1 MPDWTVP
8 RGWSPST
15 QPGTFDRPER
25 RVIGGS
31 ALPHSGGRPRWPGA
45 VASSDFLDWRGSRWC
60 AALRWPGRNTTI
72 RRWKVDAW
80 LLRVRAHR
88 LSNRVERWRRVAPP
102 RWIADLCI
110 WIVRRTRRLPR
121 SGRRGAT
128 TKRPP
133 ISRRAQSVWC
143 RIECSLPSGSRS
155 TACGHDQG
163 QVPVDMCAWYVLVT
177 SASETSVFAVLG
189 PYATR
194 ETAERKARDSRVV
207 HYRIEAVAARADRSV
222 SVRSAG
228 SRTARPLAGR

>member
-102 RWIADLCI
+102 RWIADRASGLCAEP
-110 WIVRRTRRLPR
+110 VVSPGLGGGARPP
-121 SGRRGAT
+121 SGRR
-128 TKRPP
+128 
-133 ISRRAQSVWC
+133 SRGGRN
-143 RIECSLPSGSRS
+143 RFG
-155 TACGHDQG
+155 
-163 QVPVDMCAWYVLVT
+163 
-177 SASETSVFAVLG
+177 
-189 PYATR
+189 
-194 ETAERKARDSRVV
+194 
-207 HYRIEAVAARADRSV
+207 
-222 SVRSAG
+222 AG
-228 SRTARPLAGR
+228 SSAHFRPAPVQQRAGTIKVRCLWTRVPGTCW